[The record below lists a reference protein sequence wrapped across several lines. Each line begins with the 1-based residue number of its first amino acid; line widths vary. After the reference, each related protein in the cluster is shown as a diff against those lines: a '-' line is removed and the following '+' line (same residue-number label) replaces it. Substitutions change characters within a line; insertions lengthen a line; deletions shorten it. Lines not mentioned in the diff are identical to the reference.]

1 MPTTTAKKSTRSTTK
16 STTRSQ
22 SQLRGSNRPARRDAV
37 AVLKADHRAVEQLFR
52 LYEKA
57 GVRADAQKRELAD
70 RMIVALSTHAAIEE
84 QILYPWVR
92 DNIQDA
98 DGPVLE
104 ALEEHHVV
112 KWLLSELESLDVMDE
127 RFDAKVTVLT
137 ESVRHHVRQ
146 EEDEMFV
153 DLRTVATRAEL
164 LALGDELT
172 AAKRHAPTR
181 PHPHSPD
188 EPPANLIAGPM
199 NAAFDHARAVGK
211 EVVGALGS
219 LGPTSE

>member
-1 MPTTTAKKSTRSTTK
+1 MPTTTTKKSTHAATKSTRSK
-16 STTRSQ
+16 SSTRS
-22 SQLRGSNRPARRDAV
+22 SKRPARRDAV

-52 LYEKA
+52 QYEKA
-57 GVRADAQKRELAD
+57 GVRAHAQKRELAD

-98 DGPVLE
+98 DAPVLE

-112 KWLLSELESLDVMDE
+112 KWLLSELESLDPTDE

-137 ESVRHHVRQ
+137 ESVRHHVRE

-164 LALGDELT
+164 LTLGDELT
-172 AAKRHAPTR
+172 AAKTHAPTR
-181 PHPHSPD
+181 PHPHSAD
-188 EPPANLIAGPM
+188 EPPANLIAGPI
-199 NAAFDHARAVGK
+199 NAALDHARAVGK
-211 EVVGALGS
+211 EMVGALGS